1 MDRPPVAG
9 LEENILQ
16 ELKATDPKN
25 GQGMGRKGGRTRSVA
40 LTVALETACRCWKNN
55 SGSPGR
61 GKVLPNGFL
70 RLHLIVRCRKASKEA
85 VWMAA
90 ESVFDWH

>member
-16 ELKATDPKN
+16 GLKATNPKN

-40 LTVALETACRCWKNN
+40 LTVALVGKTTMEVPAGERFHRTDSPTSLHCSLQKSFKNGGLD
-55 SGSPGR
+55 GS
-61 GKVLPNGFL
+61 
-70 RLHLIVRCRKASKEA
+70 
-85 VWMAA
+85 
-90 ESVFDWH
+90 